1 VESVSAENDGTPMK
15 FAINTSSCHLIW
27 PSVRSAVF
35 NFLAKTTL
43 LLFL

>member
-1 VESVSAENDGTPMK
+1 MGAEYDGTPMK

-27 PSVRSAVF
+27 PSARSEFFTCSV
-35 NFLAKTTL
+35 KTTL